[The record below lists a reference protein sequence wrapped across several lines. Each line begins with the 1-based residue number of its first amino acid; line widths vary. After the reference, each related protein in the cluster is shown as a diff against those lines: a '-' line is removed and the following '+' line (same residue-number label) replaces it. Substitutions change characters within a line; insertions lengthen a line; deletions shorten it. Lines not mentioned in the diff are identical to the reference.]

1 MILIDLLLITTIL
14 VFIIDLSGF
23 TQSIQTILKKWLK
36 TNKDIVIK
44 PFMCSLCMTFWIGII
59 YALIMHSL
67 SIPILAF
74 ITLLAFMTPV
84 IKDMLKLIQDL
95 IIALINVIYNIFNL

>member
-1 MILIDLLLITTIL
+1 MILINLLLLTTIM

-23 TQSIQTILKKWLK
+23 TQSIQYALKKWLK

-67 SIPILAF
+67 TIPILAY
-74 ITLLAFMTPV
+74 ITLLSFMTPV
-84 IKDMLKLIQDL
+84 IRDIMKLIQDF
-95 IIALINVIYNIFNL
+95 IIAVINAIYNIFNL

>member
-1 MILIDLLLITTIL
+1 MILIDLLLLTTIL

-44 PFMCSLCMTFWIGII
+44 PFMCSLCMTFWTGII
-59 YALIMHSL
+59 YAMVMHSL
-67 SIPILAF
+67 TIPILAY

-84 IKDMLKLIQDL
+84 IKDILKLIQDF
-95 IIALINVIYNIFNL
+95 IMAVINGIYNILNL

>member
-1 MILIDLLLITTIL
+1 MILIDLLLLTTIL
-14 VFIIDLSGF
+14 VLIIDLSGF

-44 PFMCSLCMTFWIGII
+44 PFMCSLCMTFWTGII
-59 YALIMHSL
+59 YAFIMHSL
-67 SIPILAF
+67 TIPILAY

-84 IKDMLKLIQDL
+84 IKDILKLIQDF
-95 IIALINVIYNIFNL
+95 IMAVINGIYNILNL

>member
-1 MILIDLLLITTIL
+1 MILINLLLITTIL

-23 TQSIQTILKKWLK
+23 TQSVQTFLKKWLK

-44 PFMCSLCMTFWIGII
+44 PFMCSLCMTFWVGII

-67 SIPILAF
+67 TIPILAY
-74 ITLLAFMTPV
+74 IALLAFMTPV
-84 IKDMLKLIQDL
+84 IKDILKLIQDF
-95 IIALINVIYNIFNL
+95 IIAVINAIYNIFNL

>member
-1 MILIDLLLITTIL
+1 MILINLLLLTTIL
-14 VFIIDLSGF
+14 IFIIDLSGF
-23 TQSIQTILKKWLK
+23 TQSIQYALKKWLK

-67 SIPILAF
+67 TIPILAY
-74 ITLLAFMTPV
+74 ITLLSFMTPV
-84 IKDMLKLIQDL
+84 IRDIMKLIQDF
-95 IIALINVIYNIFNL
+95 IIAVINAIYNIFNL

>member
-23 TQSIQTILKKWLK
+23 TQSVQHGLKRFLK

-44 PFMCSLCMTFWIGII
+44 PFMCSLCMTFWTGII
-59 YALIMHSL
+59 YAIIMHSL
-67 SIPILAF
+67 TIPILAF
-74 ITLLAFMTPV
+74 ISLLSFMTPV
-84 IKDMLKLIQDL
+84 IRDILKLIQDF
-95 IIALINVIYNIFNL
+95 IIAVINGVYNIFKL

>member
-1 MILIDLLLITTIL
+1 MILINLLLISTIL

-23 TQSIQTILKKWLK
+23 TQSVQSFLKKWLK

-44 PFMCSLCMTFWIGII
+44 PFMCSLCMTFWAGII

-67 SIPILAF
+67 TIPILAF
-74 ITLLAFMTPV
+74 ICLLSFMTPV
-84 IKDMLKLIQDL
+84 IKDILKLIQDF
-95 IIALINVIYNIFNL
+95 IIAIINSFYNIFNL

>member
-1 MILIDLLLITTIL
+1 MILINLLLITTIL

-23 TQSIQTILKKWLK
+23 TQSVQTFLKKWLK

-44 PFMCSLCMTFWIGII
+44 PFMCSLCMTFWTGII
-59 YALIMHSL
+59 YAFLTHSL

-74 ITLLAFMTPV
+74 ICLLSFLTPV
-84 IKDMLKLIQDL
+84 IKDILKLIQDF
-95 IIALINVIYNIFNL
+95 IIAVINAIYNIFNL

>member
-1 MILIDLLLITTIL
+1 MILIDLLLISIIL

-23 TQSIQTILKKWLK
+23 TQSVQHGLKRFLK

-44 PFMCSLCMTFWIGII
+44 PFMCSLCMTFWTGII
-59 YALIMHSL
+59 YALIMHSFT
-67 SIPILAF
+67 IPILAF

-84 IKDMLKLIQDL
+84 IRDILKLIQDF
-95 IIALINVIYNIFNL
+95 IIAIINGIYNIFNL

>member
-1 MILIDLLLITTIL
+1 MILIDLLLITIIL

-23 TQSIQTILKKWLK
+23 TQSIQYILKKWLK

-44 PFMCSLCMTFWIGII
+44 PFMCSLCMTFWTGII
-59 YALIMHSL
+59 YSLIMHSL
-67 SIPILAF
+67 TIPILAF

-84 IKDMLKLIQDL
+84 IKDILKLIQDL
-95 IIALINVIYNIFNL
+95 IIAVINVIYNILNL

>member
-1 MILIDLLLITTIL
+1 MILINLLLITTIL

-23 TQSIQTILKKWLK
+23 TQSVQTFLKKWLK

-59 YALIMHSL
+59 YLIAINQFTLIYFGFICLL
-67 SIPILAF
+67 SY
-74 ITLLAFMTPV
+74 MTPV
-84 IKDMLKLIQDL
+84 IRDILKLIQDF
-95 IIALINVIYNIFNL
+95 IIAVINAIYNIFNL